1 MSCAEVDTLQGMR
14 SAPLLLLALSACGS
28 PTSGALGAGTSTG
41 AAAGATSSSE
51 SSSGSTTAVAEG
63 GSSSTASTGEPLEDI
78 PPGFLNPIDS
88 GSTSWAC
95 SFWIEDCPPGEKCM
109 PYANDGGSSRNGTRC
124 SPIAADPGV
133 PGDPCTVEG
142 SSVSGIDTCE
152 LHSICWNVDPR
163 TNEGTCV
170 AMCIGTESATTCPG
184 ADQDCSVNGEG
195 TLALCLP
202 VCDPLT
208 QNCAAG
214 EGCYP
219 INDAF
224 ICALDDSM
232 GGGDPFEPCESINGC
247 AAGFA
252 CVTSELAPDCD
263 PDIAGCCVPYCSV
276 ADPNCPTGTQCLP
289 WFEEP
294 GEGPVGFDN
303 VGVCGEAP

>member
-1 MSCAEVDTLQGMR
+1 MR
-14 SAPLLLLALSACGS
+14 SALLLLVLPACGT
-28 PTSGALGAGTSTG
+28 PTPGVSGAGTSTG
-41 AAAGATSSSE
+41 AAADSTFSSTSGG
-51 SSSGSTTAVAEG
+51 SSSGNTTAVAEG
-63 GSSSTASTGEPLEDI
+63 GSSSTASTGDPLDDI

-109 PYANDGGSSRNGTRC
+109 PYSTYGGSNFNGTRC
-124 SPIAADPGV
+124 SPITPDPGA

-142 SSVSGIDTCE
+142 SYASGIDTCE
-152 LHSICWNVDPR
+152 LHSICWSIDPR

-170 AMCIGTESATTCPG
+170 AMCIGIEGAPTCPG
-184 ADQDCSVNGEG
+184 ADQDCRINGEG

-202 VCDPLT
+202 LCDPLT

-219 INDAF
+219 FADAF
-224 ICALDDSM
+224 FCAADDSM
-232 GGGDPFEPCESINGC
+232 GGGGLFELCEFLNGC
-247 AAGFA
+247 TPGSVCVAPEFAGG
-252 CVTSELAPDCD
+252 CD

-276 ADPNCPTGTQCLP
+276 AEPNCPTGTQCFP

-294 GEGPVGFDN
+294 GEGPVGFDD
-303 VGVCGEAP
+303 VGVCRDTP